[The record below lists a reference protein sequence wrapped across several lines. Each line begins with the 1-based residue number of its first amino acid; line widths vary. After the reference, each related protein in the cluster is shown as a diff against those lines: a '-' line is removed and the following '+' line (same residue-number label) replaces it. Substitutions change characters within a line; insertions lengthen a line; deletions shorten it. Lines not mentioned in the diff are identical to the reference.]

1 MLSSSDGVHYT
12 YTDTQT
18 HRHTD
23 TQTHRHT
30 DTHTLFLQSLFSFSV
45 FELSVRLPSFVCFLI
60 PVECLFRG
68 RGGEESILHWLHRVD
83 QPSGPEP
90 VTQLRLHTPCTHV
103 HAPSTYAMRPF
114 RCMSFCIIILFPS
127 PRATPTK
134 RQWSHDGRNTHI
146 PQRMRHPPVHGQ
158 GLAPFSLS
166 IA

>member
-1 MLSSSDGVHYT
+1 MGCITH
-12 YTDTQT
+12 TQT
-18 HRHTD
+18 HRHTCFIFAIFVF
-23 TQTHRHT
+23 
-30 DTHTLFLQSLFSFSV
+30 LFRFRTFRSFA
-45 FELSVRLPSFVCFLI
+45 FFVCFLI